1 MKQEKDTLLD
11 ERPKGRDGTG
21 MLPAL
26 ELCRNILH
34 SSMQGV
40 LNTEILQSLQ
50 SRVEMQ
56 QQQKQGAQVQHMV
69 NDQGLEDCGAPSE
82 ESPFMPKCLKPDSQG
97 LACSR
102 ELSQGWLAYSDSTKA
117 SGPRQMSQAG
127 SQMLYSDRAMESSVA
142 TDTLKPSICHS
153 PGLQKIAGFKF
164 GDMGSQVRVQKIL
177 EHFSLVYFVSSP
189 LTSHSLGAQ
198 SHLTMRLNG
207 IDKSLE
213 TGLWD
218 SHLRNCDHVT
228 DASVFYW

>member
-11 ERPKGRDGTG
+11 ERPKSRDGTG

-56 QQQKQGAQVQHMV
+56 QQQKQGAQVQHMAT
-69 NDQGLEDCGAPSE
+69 DQRLEDCGAPSE
-82 ESPFMPKCLKPDSQG
+82 ASPFMPKCLKPDAQG

-102 ELSQGWLAYSDSTKA
+102 ELSQGWPAYSDSAKA
-117 SGPRQMSQAG
+117 SRPRQTSQAG
-127 SQMLYSDRAMESSVA
+127 SQMLYSDRAMESISVA

-153 PGLQKIAGFKF
+153 SGLQRIAGFKF

-177 EHFSLVYFVSSP
+177 EHFLLVYFVSFP
-189 LTSHSLGAQ
+189 LTSPQ
-198 SHLTMRLNG
+198 SWSPIPLDYEAGWH
-207 IDKSLE
+207 K
-213 TGLWD
+213 
-218 SHLRNCDHVT
+218 
-228 DASVFYW
+228 